1 MHLGDTSSLSSSLS
15 KRTQTCTPVPW
26 PPEGRQDSRS
36 HSARRYPFPKRQ
48 GDESAGKKSHRNRSS
63 SPARVKLLQPLLP
76 HPQKRRWPATYS
88 RSQTPESSLLVH
100 LTNIAQAPTSLGL
113 SILYGCQVSTYGT
126 TLRPPLTL
134 WLSLCLVYS
143 LDSPGSYSH
152 MSLGVESFHVIAR
165 RDCTCS
171 HTSVFDPVRV
181 KYRKGTYLVTIVTL
195 VLWDMERVLRSPSV
209 TSFKEIW
216 DAAAKGPFI

>member
-1 MHLGDTSSLSSSLS
+1 MVTPHTCIWGTQVPFRVPFLSAPRPAPLCPDLLRVG
-15 KRTQTCTPVPW
+15 KIAAHIRHDATP
-26 PPEGRQDSRS
+26 SRS
-36 HSARRYPFPKRQ
+36 AKVMNLLGKRAIEIVPPAQRESSFYSRYFLIPKKD
-48 GDESAGKKSHRNRSS
+48 GG
-63 SPARVKLLQPLLP
+63 LQPILGLRLLN
-76 HPQKRRWPATYS
+76 QAI
-88 RSQTPESSLLVH
+88 LLVH

-143 LDSPGSYSH
+143 LGSYSH

-181 KYRKGTYLVTIVTL
+181 KYRKGTYLVTIVTF
-195 VLWDMERVLRSPSV
+195 VL
-209 TSFKEIW
+209 
-216 DAAAKGPFI
+216 

>member
-1 MHLGDTSSLSSSLS
+1 MNLLG
-15 KRTQTCTPVPW
+15 KRAIEIVP
-26 PPEGRQDSRS
+26 PAQRESRFYS
-36 HSARRYPFPKRQ
+36 RYFLIPKKD
-48 GDESAGKKSHRNRSS
+48 GG
-63 SPARVKLLQPLLP
+63 LQPILGLRLLN
-76 HPQKRRWPATYS
+76 QAI
-88 RSQTPESSLLVH
+88 LLVH

-195 VLWDMERVLRSPSV
+195 VL
-209 TSFKEIW
+209 
-216 DAAAKGPFI
+216 